1 MVFAF
6 VAISNAQT
14 PKDQIEE
21 NGYVFTRVKT
31 LDALKALGY
40 EINMKGTDGLP
51 SALAK
56 ARKARPN
63 FRCGAGSGG
72 CLCNAIVVK
81 NGEITSVNFPK
92 QTPEGG
98 ETVDGVNNVI
108 PYYNESVGII
118 FR

>member
-51 SALAK
+51 SAMAK
-56 ARKARPN
+56 GHRARKN
-63 FRCGAGSGG
+63 GTCGLIKGG
-72 CLCNAIVVK
+72 CYCNAIVIK
-81 NGEITSVNFPK
+81 NGEIASVNFPK
-92 QTPEGG
+92 QTLEGG
-98 ETVDGVNNVI
+98 ETVDGINNVI
-108 PYYNESVGII
+108 PYYNENVGVI